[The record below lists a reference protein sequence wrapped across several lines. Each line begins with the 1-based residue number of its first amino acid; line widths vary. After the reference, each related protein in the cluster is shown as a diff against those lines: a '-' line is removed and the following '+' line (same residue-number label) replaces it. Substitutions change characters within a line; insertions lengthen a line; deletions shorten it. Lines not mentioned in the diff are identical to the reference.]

1 MPVLQS
7 SVKLATKHMP
17 KIISP
22 KTHAVLDYVAAGTF
36 LAGGILLLMRRRDKR
51 AGISALV
58 CGVAETVTSLL
69 TDYPGGVTGLI
80 RFSTHGKID
89 MGLAAM
95 TATLPEFMDFAD
107 GPDMGFFR
115 AQALLITA
123 NAGLTDFG
131 EGRNYE
137 EAWQHEAA

>member
-1 MPVLQS
+1 
-7 SVKLATKHMP
+7 
-17 KIISP
+17 
-22 KTHAVLDYVAAGTF
+22 VLDYVAAGTF

-51 AGISALV
+51 PGISALV

-80 RFSTHGKID
+80 RFPTHGKID

-107 GPDMGFFR
+107 GQDMGFFR

-131 EGRNYE
+131 KGRNYE
-137 EAWQHEAA
+137 EALEPEAA